1 MGPEV
6 TLPPK
11 VQAEQV
17 ERQRRRARPA
27 LCPGCLA
34 AVLKG
39 PDADRAAIP
48 AVVDL
53 APITREPRSGD
64 YALFAGELHRLDM
77 AGPSLAGRDVH
88 AAHACDGGRL

>member
-1 MGPEV
+1 M

-11 VQAEQV
+11 VAAERV

-27 LCPGCLA
+27 LCPTCLA

-48 AVVDL
+48 ATVDL
-53 APITREPRSGD
+53 APIAREPRPGD
-64 YALFAGELHRLDM
+64 YAMFAGELHRLDQV
-77 AGPSLAGRDVH
+77 GPALAGRDLYQRH
-88 AAHACDGGRL
+88 ECPA

>member
-1 MGPEV
+1 M

-11 VQAEQV
+11 VQADRV
-17 ERQRRRARPA
+17 ERQQRKARPA
-27 LCPGCLA
+27 LCPSCLA

-53 APITREPRSGD
+53 APITRPARAGD
-64 YALFAGELHRLDM
+64 YAMFAGELHRLDM
-77 AGPSLAGRDVH
+77 AGPALAGRDLY
-88 AAHACDGGRL
+88 AAHRCPA